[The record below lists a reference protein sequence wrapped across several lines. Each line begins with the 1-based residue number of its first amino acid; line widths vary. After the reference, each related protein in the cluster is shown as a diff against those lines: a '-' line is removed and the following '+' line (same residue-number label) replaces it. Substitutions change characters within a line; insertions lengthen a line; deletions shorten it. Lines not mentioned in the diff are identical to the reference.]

1 MQFVQTDI
9 WINRNG
15 SEYVIDLA
23 KPYFFDVRTI
33 FKYYGNTSEAR
44 KILKRIKNERLRRI
58 RIIQYS
64 PNEKIKFLV
73 QNNKGI
79 SKEEIIKELEIY
91 INRWLK
97 NIKHHCLPME
107 DYICRIDYFIK
118 NFGI

>member
-1 MQFVQTDI
+1 MRFVHTDI

-33 FKYYGNTSEAR
+33 FKYYENTPEAR
-44 KILKRIKNERLRRI
+44 KILKRIKNERMKGI
-58 RIIQYS
+58 RIIEDS
-64 PNEKIKFLV
+64 PIQEIKFLV

-79 SKEEIIKELEIY
+79 SKEEIAKELEIY
-91 INRWLK
+91 INHWLK
-97 NIKHHCLPME
+97 NVKHHCLPME

-118 NFGI
+118 NYGI